1 MHLYFLFSTK
11 NEVFKFQRLKYN
23 LTQNLGNKHIF
34 LVFFF
39 FLKTNYINLLCVT
52 NIMQYQSFKFPRSNL
67 KLCEK
72 CNRYNETLMVIFAYE
87 SIVVD

>member
-39 FLKTNYINLLCVT
+39 FLKDKLHQSSLC
-52 NIMQYQSFKFPRSNL
+52 NEYMQYQYFKFPKSNL

-72 CNRYNETLMVIFAYE
+72 RNRYNETLMIIFAYE